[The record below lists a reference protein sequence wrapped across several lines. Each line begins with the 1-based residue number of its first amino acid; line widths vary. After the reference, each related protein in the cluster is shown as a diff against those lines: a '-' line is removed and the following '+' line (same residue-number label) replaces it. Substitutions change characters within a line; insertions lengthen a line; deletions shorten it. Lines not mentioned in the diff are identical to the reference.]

1 MRSNM
6 HVKWNSNVP
15 LESKSHWLNSEEQR
29 ETRPWKLEGVLRVS
43 QRVKL
48 RIPFVGEVFPFL
60 LCVAWNSV
68 DCEGTDFNIK
78 GLNKI
83 T

>member
-1 MRSNM
+1 MRSNIAREM
-6 HVKWNSNVP
+6 KLKCS
-15 LESKSHWLNSEEQR
+15 LKSKSHWLNSEEQR
-29 ETRPWKLEGVLRVS
+29 ETRPWRLEGVLRVS

-60 LCVAWNSV
+60 LCVAWSSV